1 MAVHGKNLRICFFQ
15 HFSIQKITKLST
27 PSSCLVGIYS
37 IPQISPRFPTQF
49 TQLARSWLLI
59 KFSSVTVSP
68 ACPTSSNSQLQLPVF
83 SEGCSLAHSMNLHAY
98 PMKPKYKAANSVQHI
113 FTSKKGDTTT
123 ICLSL
128 SKENSNA
135 EKHSQM
141 HKHMQCT
148 CSSHC
153 CEKWGTFQLL
163 PRVRTDSDGTQISIS
178 SNKAKMIARST
189 PDPRPPVAPPDILRL
204 QPSTKQMGWEGTELP
219 KSTKK
224 GESQNGRMPNDL
236 KRKEWDL
243 YQLDKMPRCWLALKT
258 NADARMPKGR
268 LSNCC
273 PNQWTSMTITGF
285 TACICWDP
293 QVFKPIFS
301 KLMLVGDVDG
311 SCGSYHGLTIYCWNK
326 QHNTVRQLI
335 DPQVA
340 TLPYPAASSLLK

>member
-1 MAVHGKNLRICFFQ
+1 MAKISLFVWQ
-15 HFSIQKITKLST
+15 HFSIQKPSKFST

-49 TQLARSWLLI
+49 TQLARNWLLI

-83 SEGCSLAHSMNLHAY
+83 SEGCSLAHSMNLHMY

-113 FTSKKGDTTT
+113 FTSKKGDKQQYV
-123 ICLSL
+123 CHFQCF
-128 SKENSNA
+128 KRNSNA
-135 EKHSQM
+135 EKHRQM

-153 CEKWGTFQLL
+153 CEKWGTFQHL
-163 PRVRTDSDGTQISIS
+163 PRFRTDSAGTQISLS
-178 SNKAKMIARST
+178 SNKAKILPGA
-189 PDPRPPVAPPDILRL
+189 PLIQDHPLRPLTSSGCNHQQNKWVGR
-204 QPSTKQMGWEGTELP
+204 ELNFQNQQ
-219 KSTKK
+219 KRGKVKMKGCQWSQKK
-224 GESQNGRMPNDL
+224 
-236 KRKEWDL
+236 KWDL
-243 YQLDKMPRCWLALKT
+243 YQPGKRPRCWFALKT

-311 SCGSYHGLTIYCWNK
+311 SCGS
-326 QHNTVRQLI
+326 
-335 DPQVA
+335 
-340 TLPYPAASSLLK
+340 